1 MTVSARSESCIRKR
15 CQRMSRYR
23 SGRSPDWL
31 KMKNPAA
38 PAVKRAKKRG
48 NGAKRNGDNTARE
61 NRVMIFGP
69 KNDGCGANDQD
80 QRGGHP
86 Q

>member
-1 MTVSARSESCIRKR
+1 VRK
-15 CQRMSRYR
+15 
-23 SGRSPDWL
+23 
-31 KMKNPAA
+31 
-38 PAVKRAKKRG
+38 

-61 NRVMIFGP
+61 NWIMIFGP